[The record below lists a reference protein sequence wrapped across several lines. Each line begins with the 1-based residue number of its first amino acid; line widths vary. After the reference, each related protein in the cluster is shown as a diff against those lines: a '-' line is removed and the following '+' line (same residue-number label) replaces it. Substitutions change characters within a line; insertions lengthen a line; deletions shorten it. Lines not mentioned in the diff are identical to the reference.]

1 MGVAHEGGV
10 AHGAGAQRQGGSQTE
25 VVQVADAAEGGGL
38 VDEDASGL
46 HPQTEPGDLFLL
58 GGVDVQCRGV
68 AGAALQHQL
77 VANIEGLVQRLS
89 LVHAQQGGQL
99 LVGPGAV
106 VRGVVRFVDQDL
118 GIIGHLDTGHLRQTA
133 GCLADGIRLDAVGLG
148 VEEHIGHLGSL
159 FVIEEITAGLLQQTL
174 DLVIYAGQNGDML
187 LGGADH
193 AVIEGLGVNDG
204 FHSHPQVGGLVN
216 DHVAVAGAHA
226 DGGGARGVSGL
237 YHAGAAGGHDQVHA
251 LHQHVGDLQGG
262 NGDPADDMLGQARL
276 DGGVPHDLRGG
287 DGAVH
292 RVGMGGENDGVA
304 GLQRQHDFING
315 SGGRVGSGGNGGDD
329 TLRGCNLFHAIG
341 LVFGNDTAGL
351 LIAHVVPDMLR
362 GILILG
368 DLIHNDAVAGLLAG
382 HLGQGDPHFGHG
394 HSRLFT
400 DGIHLLLGKG
410 TVRFLRCAD
419 QGKGFLQGLN
429 RVDGQWGRHR
439 RSSFFFDHWDD
450 FSSSCSAVP
459 ASVIKIK

>member
-1 MGVAHEGGV
+1 M
-10 AHGAGAQRQGGSQTE
+10 
-25 VVQVADAAEGGGL
+25 
-38 VDEDASGL
+38 
-46 HPQTEPGDLFLL
+46 
-58 GGVDVQCRGV
+58 
-68 AGAALQHQL
+68 
-77 VANIEGLVQRLS
+77 
-89 LVHAQQGGQL
+89 
-99 LVGPGAV
+99 
-106 VRGVVRFVDQDL
+106 
-118 GIIGHLDTGHLRQTA
+118 
-133 GCLADGIRLDAVGLG
+133 GLG

-204 FHSHPQVGGLVN
+204 FHSHPQVSSLID

-226 DGGGARGVSGL
+226 DSGGAGGIGRL
-237 YHAGAAGGHDQVHA
+237 HHAGAAGCYNEIHA
-251 LHQHVGDLQGG
+251 LHQYIGDLQRGD
-262 NGDPADDMLGQARL
+262 GDPADDMLRQTRL
-276 DGGVPHDLRGG
+276 NGGIPHDLRCG
-287 DGAVH
+287 DGAVY
-292 RVGMGGENDGVA
+292 RMGVRGEDDGVP
-304 GLQRQHDFING
+304 GLQRQHDLVDRGG
-315 SGGRVGSGGNGGDD
+315 SGVRGGGNGGDH
-329 TLRGCNLFHAIG
+329 TLGGCDLLYTEG
-341 LVFGNDTAGL
+341 SVLRNDAAGL
-351 LIAHVVPDMLR
+351 FIAHVVPDVLR

-382 HLGQGDPHFGHG
+382 HLGQRNSHLG
-394 HSRLFT
+394 HSHGCLFA
-400 DGIHLLLGKG
+400 DGIHLLLCEV